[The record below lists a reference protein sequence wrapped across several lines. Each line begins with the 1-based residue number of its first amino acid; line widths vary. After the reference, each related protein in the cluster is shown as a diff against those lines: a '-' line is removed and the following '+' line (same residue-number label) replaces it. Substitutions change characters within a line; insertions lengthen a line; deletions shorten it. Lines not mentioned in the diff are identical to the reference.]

1 MKIKNKNRRLLM
13 LDNRLLISELISFK
27 TYRTTIKNNF
37 DNNLLSQTSLFS
49 IKQTS
54 FNLKRILQI
63 IFKYHF
69 HKKKILVVGEK
80 SLIKK
85 QFFYIYKKTNHIFIP
100 KTAWVNGLLSNNKTI
115 QKFLKTKNPMLKL
128 VKNPRLIV
136 SYNYWNSIDS
146 ESYGRRINN
155 IVLTNSDLKPKYCYN
170 KNPAYFISGN
180 LTEIRKKKIQFFI
193 STLIE
198 KIIKLPK
205 LKLQYYKKFFSYKYK
220 YNKKMKKKNFF
231 NKKK

>member
-1 MKIKNKNRRLLM
+1 
-13 LDNRLLISELISFK
+13 
-27 TYRTTIKNNF
+27 
-37 DNNLLSQTSLFS
+37 
-49 IKQTS
+49 
-54 FNLKRILQI
+54 
-63 IFKYHF
+63 
-69 HKKKILVVGEK
+69 
-80 SLIKK
+80 
-85 QFFYIYKKTNHIFIP
+85 
-100 KTAWVNGLLSNNKTI
+100 
-115 QKFLKTKNPMLKL
+115 MLKL

-205 LKLQYYKKFFSYKYK
+205 LKLQYYKKFLSYKYK
-220 YNKKMKKKNFF
+220 YNKKIKKNVKKEFF
-231 NKKK
+231 Q